1 MKKKFLFSVIAT
13 LLTTP
18 AFAEDLQ
25 LDDVTVRSS
34 GFERKDTETTYS
46 SEIHTAKQIESSGA
60 STLYDFLAQQSSL
73 NILSSFGNKAT
84 PSINL
89 RGFGSENGAQNVVI
103 TLNGQRL
110 NNIDSSSQLLAGIP
124 LSNIERIEISKG
136 SGSVLYGDGATA
148 GAIQIYTKAKTGI
161 TASTSWGNFGQQSH
175 YATAGLNEEKLELSA
190 NLSHDSHDGFGK
202 KDPSGYRDEFT
213 SNTQN
218 ARVKIKPMESFR
230 IFAEATST
238 RNDIRYAPSLTKAQF
253 KDSPRNVGLNFL
265 GNPMDY
271 THQALDSDRWQI
283 GTEIDL
289 SPSWHVTASHYREDK
304 LSEFYNFNSKFHY
317 DQEASVVDLRYD
329 DAQVSAITGIQI
341 NDGERKASDNSTTKN
356 NRALFASLEYRLL
369 ENLTLSSGARTE
381 KVSYQFRPNAGDSL
395 ADSEHL
401 SAWDIGANYR
411 INSGISI
418 FANHNHAYQ
427 APDID
432 RFFTT
437 NFFTGVTSFNG
448 FIKPM
453 RTKTTNLGLNF
464 VTDRNRMKI
473 STFYSDLDNE
483 IYVVP
488 GVFTNTN
495 LDQSHKYGLE
505 LQDTFQIDTDLT
517 ASLLYNYVRAKIDRE
532 NNGGGSFNGKDLPG
546 VPKHNLIANLNW
558 KFNPNTSL
566 NVNHAWR
573 SSAYAYQDFANN
585 LSQKQSIYSSTN
597 ISLNYQYRHFTIF
610 TAINNLFKHE
620 NSIQVANDAIYPV
633 DFVRTWRVGLK
644 ADF

>member
-1 MKKKFLFSVIAT
+1 MKKKLLFSVIAT
-13 LLTTP
+13 LFTSP
-18 AFAEDLQ
+18 VFAEDLQ
-25 LDDVTVRSS
+25 LDDVTVKSS
-34 GFERKDTETTYS
+34 GFERKDTETTYT
-46 SEIHTAKQIESSGA
+46 SEIHTAKQIEASGA

-148 GAIQIYTKAKTGI
+148 GAIQIYTKAKTGV
-161 TASTSWGNFGQQSH
+161 TASTSWGNFGQQNH
-175 YATAGLNEEKLELSA
+175 YASAGLNEEKLELSA

-218 ARVKIKPMESFR
+218 ARVKIKPTDSFR

-253 KDSPRNVGLNFL
+253 KDSPRNVGLDFL
-265 GNPMDY
+265 GNPANY

-289 SPSWHVTASHYREDK
+289 SPSWHVTATHYREDK

-317 DQEASVVDLRYD
+317 DQEASTLDLRYD
-329 DAQVSAITGIQI
+329 GAQISAITGIQV
-341 NDGERKASDNSTTKN
+341 NNGERKASNNSTTKN
-356 NRALFASLEYRLL
+356 NRALFANLEYRLL
-369 ENLTLSSGARTE
+369 DNLTLSAGARTE
-381 KVSYQFRPNAGDSL
+381 KVSYQFSPNSGNSL
-395 ADSEHL
+395 ADSENL

-411 INSGISI
+411 INPEVSV

-437 NFFTGVTSFNG
+437 NVFTGVTSFNG

-453 RTKTTNLGLNF
+453 HSKTSNLGLNY
-464 VTDRNRMKI
+464 VTDRNRLKM
-473 STFYSDLDNE
+473 SAFYADLNNE
-483 IYVVP
+483 IYVIP
-488 GVFTNTN
+488 LLFTNTN

-505 LQDTFQIDTDLT
+505 LQDSYKINPELT
-517 ASLLYNYVRAKIDRE
+517 ASVLYNYIRATIDRE
-532 NNGGGSFNGKDLPG
+532 NTGSGSFNGKNLPG
-546 VPKHNLIANLNW
+546 VPRHNLVANLNW
-558 KFNPNTSL
+558 KFNQNASL

-585 LSQKQSIYSSTN
+585 LGQKQSIYSSTN
-597 ISLNYQYRHFTIF
+597 LSLNYQYSRFTIF
-610 TAINNLFKHE
+610 TAVNNLFEHE
-620 NSIQVANDAIYPV
+620 NSIQVADDSIYPV